1 MEGGKMTTQPSVNI
15 DEIVQHYMALRAN
28 KAEMEARHKEEIF
41 PIARDMDTIEAAL
54 LKVMQSQG
62 VESVKTPHG
71 TPYIATFTSAK
82 VSDFDKFLDYVAE
95 TQNWDLL
102 ERRVNKTA
110 FLADGGQAPGV
121 ETTTTLRVNIRSN
134 K

>member
-1 MEGGKMTTQPSVNI
+1 MAPVNI
-15 DEIVQHYMALRAN
+15 DEIVHHYMALRAN
-28 KAEMEARHKEEIF
+28 KAELEARHKEELF
-41 PIARDMDTIEAAL
+41 PIQRDMDVIEQAL
-54 LKVMQSQG
+54 LKVMKAQG

-82 VSDFDKFLDYVAE
+82 VTDFDAFLDYVSE

-110 FLADGGQAPGV
+110 FLADEGRAPGV